1 MSLLVRRSS
10 KRYVTDLVL
19 WSLFKV
25 LTHFYQNIVKAF
37 AATGFKTQVQ
47 PLSHFQ
53 ADYGLA
59 ADEDE
64 DEDESEDE
72 DAETGSFESGEEED
86 E

>member
-1 MSLLVRRSS
+1 M
-10 KRYVTDLVL
+10 
-19 WSLFKV
+19 
-25 LTHFYQNIVKAF
+25 KAF